1 MRLLA
6 RDALPVSER
15 VEDIANKNIISVDE
29 NQSVYDAV
37 TLMVTESIGA
47 IVVTSMRRPVGIITE
62 RDLAKKIILKG
73 LDPKNVIAKELMS
86 SPLVT
91 IDASASLGEAAQLL
105 QEKKIRRL
113 LVQKNEEIIG
123 IFTQRD
129 LERALL
135 DYFLAI
141 SKLE

>member
-1 MRLLA
+1 LHG
-6 RDALPVSER
+6 DALPASER

-47 IVVTSMRRPVGIITE
+47 IVVTSMNRPIGIITE

-73 LDPKNVIAKELMS
+73 LDPKNVIARELMS

-91 IDASASLGEAAQLL
+91 IDASASLGDAATLL
-105 QEKKIRRL
+105 QEKRIRRL
-113 LVQKNEEIIG
+113 LVQKDGEIIG

-141 SKLE
+141 SRLE

>member
-1 MRLLA
+1 LHG
-6 RDALPVSER
+6 DALPASER

-47 IVVTSMRRPVGIITE
+47 IVVTSMKRPIGIITE

-73 LDPKNVIAKELMS
+73 LDPKNVIARELMS

-91 IDASASLGEAAQLL
+91 IDASASLGDAAILL
-105 QEKKIRRL
+105 QEKRIRRL
-113 LVQKNEEIIG
+113 LVQKDDEIIG

-141 SKLE
+141 SRLE

>member
-1 MRLLA
+1 M
-6 RDALPVSER
+6 PISQR

-47 IVVTSMRRPVGIITE
+47 IVVTSMRQPVGIITE
-62 RDLAKKIILKG
+62 RDLAKKMILKG
-73 LDPKNVIAKELMS
+73 LDPKSVIAKELMS

-91 IDASASLGEAAQLL
+91 IDASASLGEAAILM
-105 QEKKIRRL
+105 QEKRIRRL
-113 LVQKNEEIIG
+113 LVQKGGEVVG

-129 LERALL
+129 LEKALL
-135 DYFLAI
+135 SYFLAV
-141 SKLE
+141 SKL

>member
-1 MRLLA
+1 MPA
-6 RDALPVSER
+6 SER

-47 IVVTSMRRPVGIITE
+47 IVVTSMRKPVGIITE

-73 LDPKNVIAKELMS
+73 LDPRNVIARELMS
-86 SPLVT
+86 APLVT
-91 IDASASLGEAAQLL
+91 IDASASLGEAALLL

-113 LVQKNEEIIG
+113 LVQKDNEIIG

>member
-1 MRLLA
+1 MRLLP

-86 SPLVT
+86 APLVT

-113 LVQKNEEIIG
+113 LVQKNDEIIG

>member
-1 MRLLA
+1 MPA
-6 RDALPVSER
+6 SER

-47 IVVTSMRRPVGIITE
+47 IVVTSMGRPIGIITE

-73 LDPKNVIAKELMS
+73 LDPKNVVARELMS

-91 IDASASLGEAAQLL
+91 IDASASLGDAAILL
-105 QEKKIRRL
+105 QEKRIRRL
-113 LVQKNEEIIG
+113 LVQKGNEIIG

>member
-1 MRLLA
+1 MRSLPT
-6 RDALPVSER
+6 DALPASER

-47 IVVTSMRRPVGIITE
+47 IVVTSMRKPVGIITE
-62 RDLAKKIILKG
+62 RDLAKKIIIKG
-73 LDPKNVIAKELMS
+73 LDPKNVVARELMS
-86 SPLVT
+86 TPLVT
-91 IDASASLGEAAQLL
+91 IDASASLGEAALLL

-113 LVQKNEEIIG
+113 LVQKDNEIIG

-129 LERALL
+129 LERGLL

>member
-1 MRLLA
+1 LHG
-6 RDALPVSER
+6 DALPASER

-47 IVVTSMRRPVGIITE
+47 IVVTSMNRPIGIITE

-73 LDPKNVIAKELMS
+73 LDPKNVIARELMS

-91 IDASASLGEAAQLL
+91 IDASASLGDAATLL
-105 QEKKIRRL
+105 QEKRIRRL
-113 LVQKNEEIIG
+113 LVQKDDEIIG

-141 SKLE
+141 SRLE

>member
-1 MRLLA
+1 
-6 RDALPVSER
+6 LPASER

-47 IVVTSMRRPVGIITE
+47 IVVTSMRKPVGIITE

-73 LDPKNVIAKELMS
+73 LDPRNVIARELMS
-86 SPLVT
+86 APLVT
-91 IDASASLGEAAQLL
+91 IDASASLGEAALLL

-113 LVQKNEEIIG
+113 LVQKDNEIIG